1 MTRYAFDQAAPER
14 VRADPQLIGEELDAI
29 RLKSGG
35 SLHPQDVVTGA
46 RDPKSV
52 LHPHFEWNDA
62 KAAEAHR
69 MDQARALIRSIRVI
83 DEEDDDRARP
93 AFLSIRAD
101 DGVGYRAYR
110 DVLSSADLRE
120 RLLAQ
125 AQRDLD
131 SWTQRYRELREIV
144 ELIEPARREL
154 RRRVTRPRGGDEAR
168 P

>member
-1 MTRYAFDQAAPER
+1 MTRYAFDHAAPER
-14 VRADPQLIGEELDAI
+14 VRADPQVIGEALDAI
-29 RLKSGG
+29 RVESGG
-35 SLHPQDVVTGA
+35 QLHPQAVVAGA

-83 DEEDDDRARP
+83 DEEDDQRRP

-101 DGVGYRAYR
+101 DGIGYRAFR
-110 DVLSSADLRE
+110 DVIASVDLRE

-131 SWTQRYRELREIV
+131 SWTLRYRELREIV
-144 ELIEPARREL
+144 ELVLPAQREL
-154 RRRVTRPRGGDEAR
+154 RRRVARPRGGDEAR

>member
-1 MTRYAFDQAAPER
+1 MTRYAFDHAAPER
-14 VRADPQLIGEELDAI
+14 VRADPQVIGEALDAI
-29 RLKSGG
+29 RVESGG
-35 SLHPQDVVTGA
+35 QLHPQAVVAGA

-52 LHPHFEWNDA
+52 LHPHFEWNEA

-83 DEEDDDRARP
+83 DEEDDQRRP

-101 DGVGYRAYR
+101 DGIGYRAFR
-110 DVLSSADLRE
+110 DVIASVDLRE

-131 SWTQRYRELREIV
+131 SWTLRYRELREIV
-144 ELIEPARREL
+144 ELVLPAQREL
-154 RRRVTRPRGGDEAR
+154 RRRVSKPRGGAEAR